1 MKRRHEKQGQ
11 KRIQDQKKNYF
22 KLLKRLTQGSH
33 QIDPLERIVIFDLIC
48 FLNFLIVW
56 ICTGKQ
62 DAEYENSEEDNINDL
77 KVV

>member
-1 MKRRHEKQGQ
+1 M
-11 KRIQDQKKNYF
+11 
-22 KLLKRLTQGSH
+22 
-33 QIDPLERIVIFDLIC
+33 VIFDKNF
-48 FLNFLIVW
+48 FLNFLIVL